1 MIYLDTHL
9 VLWLYA
15 GSLDLISK
23 EVLQAIDENELY
35 ISPIV
40 ELELQYLKEIQKIKK
55 LPSEIIEALHKE
67 INLKVCTKDFH
78 SIIRESLSLNWTRD
92 PFDRIMVAHASLN
105 KNSLLTKDDII
116 RAHYKHAL
124 W

>member
-15 GSLDLISK
+15 GRLDLVSK
-23 EVLQAIDENELY
+23 EVLQALDKNDLY
-35 ISPIV
+35 FSPIV
-40 ELELQYLKEIQKIKK
+40 ELELQYLKESKKIKK
-55 LPSEIIEALHKE
+55 FPSEIIEALHKE
-67 INLKVCTKDFH
+67 INLKICTKDFH
-78 SIIRESLSLNWTRD
+78 GIIRESLGLHWTRD

-105 KNSLLTKDDII
+105 HNTLLTKDDTI
-116 RAHYKHAL
+116 RAHYKHAV